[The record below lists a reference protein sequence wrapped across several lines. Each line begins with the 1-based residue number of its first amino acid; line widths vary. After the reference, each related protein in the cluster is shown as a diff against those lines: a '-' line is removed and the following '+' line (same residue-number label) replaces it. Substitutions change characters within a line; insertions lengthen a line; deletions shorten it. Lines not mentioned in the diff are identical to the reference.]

1 MGYALSATVDRPYET
16 VLAQVRTALADQGFG
31 ILTEID
37 LKATMKAKLDAELAP
52 QVILGA
58 CRPPLALAALQAGPS
73 IGLLLPCNVVVRSTD
88 DQTTVV
94 EALDPYTMVDLTANP
109 ARSRA
114 LLTAA
119 SWVTTSSHCLP
130 SSSMRMT
137 AVSCPWARL
146 RRLVT
151 GPRLPGSSCTI
162 TPPRIPSRSLRR
174 SGCPG
179 PR

>member
-1 MGYALSATVDRPYET
+1 MGYALSATLDRPYET

-58 CRPPLALAALQAGPS
+58 CRPPLALAALQAEPS

-94 EALDPYTMVDLTANP
+94 EALDPHAMVALTANP
-109 ARSRA
+109 DLRPVADDATSR
-114 LLTAA
+114 LTAA
-119 SWVTTSSHCLP
+119 LDSL
-130 SSSMRMT
+130 
-137 AVSCPWARL
+137 
-146 RRLVT
+146 T
-151 GPRLPGSSCTI
+151 GEATEEE
-162 TPPRIPSRSLRR
+162 
-174 SGCPG
+174 
-179 PR
+179 